1 MTTEPAPRPRPGV
14 SEGRAAVIPEPADR
28 VILHVDMDSFFAS
41 VEVLDDPSLAGKAVI
56 VGGNGRRGVVA
67 ACTYEARMFGVHSAM
82 PSSVARRLCPH
93 AIFLDGRFHRYV
105 EESRRLHA
113 ILGSFTPLV
122 EGISL
127 DEAFLD
133 VSGAVNLF
141 GDGPTMG
148 HAIRSR
154 VRDEMRLECAVGVGR
169 SKLMAKLASK
179 AAKPR
184 ATRSGIEPGPGVVE
198 VPGDGELAFL
208 HPMPV
213 RALWGIGPATEKRLL
228 ALGVTTVG
236 ELAAVPP
243 EALVRYLGAASGQHL
258 SNLSRAI
265 DDRPVVPDQEA
276 KSIGHE
282 ETFSTDVW
290 ELVELQRRLAR
301 MVDASATA
309 LRRAERA
316 ARTVTV
322 KLRFGDFTQ
331 ITRSHT
337 LDGPVDATPAIAAV
351 ASALLDTVDLA
362 RGVRLL
368 GVSLSGLADP
378 GGGTQLRLDLE
389 TVGEGAGVNGA
400 PGVADRST
408 SRASERSTERSTA
421 RSADRSTER
430 SADRSTGPAASRAA
444 SSPVAPVGVDPPTGV
459 RAPAEV
465 LQDAGREAERLQA
478 TWGSVTDAIDA
489 IRARYGGEA
498 VGPASLVT
506 PDGLRVRKRG
516 DAQWGPTRPE
526 RSDDP

>member
-1 MTTEPAPRPRPGV
+1 
-14 SEGRAAVIPEPADR
+14 
-28 VILHVDMDSFFAS
+28 MDSFFAS
-41 VEVLDDPSLAGKAVI
+41 VEVRDDPSLAGRPVI
-56 VGGNGRRGVVA
+56 VGGSGRRGVVA

-82 PSSVARRLCPH
+82 PSSVARRLCPD
-93 AIFLDGRFHRYV
+93 AVFLDGRFHRYV
-105 EESRRLHA
+105 EESRSLHA
-113 ILGSFTPLV
+113 ILESYTPLV

-127 DEAFLD
+127 DEAFMD
-133 VSGAVNLF
+133 VSGAVHLF
-141 GDGPTMG
+141 GSGPTMG

-154 VRDEMRLECAVGVGR
+154 VRADMRLDCSVGVGR

-184 ATRSGIEPGPGVVE
+184 ASRSGIEPGPGVVE
-198 VPGDGELAFL
+198 VPADGELAFL

-213 RALWGIGPATEKRLL
+213 RALWGIGPVTEKRLL

-236 ELAAVPP
+236 ELAAVSP
-243 EALVRYLGAASGQHL
+243 ESLERYLGQAAGRHL
-258 SNLSRAI
+258 SELSRAI
-265 DDRPVVPDQEA
+265 DDRPVVPVQEA

-290 ELVELQRRLAR
+290 EVEELQRRLQR

-309 LRRAERA
+309 LRHAART

-337 LDGPVDATPAIAAV
+337 LDGPVDATTAIAAV
-351 ASALLDTVDLA
+351 AAALLDSVDLS

-368 GVSLSGLADP
+368 GVSLTGLAEP

-389 TVGEGAGVNGA
+389 PTRDGSVRDGGPDGAGA
-400 PGVADRST
+400 PDPGSTGGRVPADR
-408 SRASERSTERSTA
+408 
-421 RSADRSTER
+421 
-430 SADRSTGPAASRAA
+430 
-444 SSPVAPVGVDPPTGV
+444 APS
-459 RAPAEV
+459 EV
-465 LQDAGREAERLQA
+465 LQDAGRHAERLQE
-478 TWGSVTDAIDA
+478 TWGSVTGAVDA

-506 PDGLRVRKRG
+506 PDGIRVRRRG
-516 DAQWGPTRPE
+516 EAQWGPSRPE
-526 RSDDP
+526 GPDTPDSGGNALEN

>member
-1 MTTEPAPRPRPGV
+1 VTTEPTPRFGTP
-14 SEGRAAVIPEPADR
+14 AATAAEVGGPCDR

-41 VEVLDDPSLAGKAVI
+41 VEVRDDPSLAGKPVI
-56 VGGNGRRGVVA
+56 VGGSGRRGVVA

-82 PSSVARRLCPH
+82 PSSVARRLCPD
-93 AIFLDGRFHRYV
+93 AVFLDGRFHRYL
-105 EESRRLHA
+105 EESRNLHA
-113 ILGSFTPLV
+113 ILESYTPLV

-127 DEAFLD
+127 DEAFCD
-133 VSGAVNLF
+133 VSGAVHLF
-141 GDGPTMG
+141 GSGPTMG

-154 VRDEMRLECAVGVGR
+154 VRAEMRLDCSVGVGR

-184 ATRSGIEPGPGVVE
+184 ASRSGIEPGPGVVE
-198 VPGDGELAFL
+198 VSAAGELDFL

-213 RALWGIGPATEKRLL
+213 RALWGIGPVTEKRLL

-236 ELAAVPP
+236 ELAAVSP
-243 EALVRYLGAASGQHL
+243 ESLERYLGQAAGRHL
-258 SNLSRAI
+258 SELSRAV
-265 DDRPVVPDQEA
+265 DDRPVVPVQEA

-290 ELVELQRRLAR
+290 EVEELRRRLQR

-309 LRRAERA
+309 LRQAGRT

-337 LDGPVDATPAIAAV
+337 LDGPVDATTAIAAI
-351 ASALLDTVDLA
+351 AAALLDSVDLA

-389 TVGEGAGVNGA
+389 PIADGSDRIEGPDGVRTPGAG
-400 PGVADRST
+400 
-408 SRASERSTERSTA
+408 
-421 RSADRSTER
+421 
-430 SADRSTGPAASRAA
+430 STGTRPAA
-444 SSPVAPVGVDPPTGV
+444 D

-465 LQDAGREAERLQA
+465 LQDAARQAERLQE
-478 TWGSVTDAIDA
+478 TWGSVTDAVDA

-506 PDGLRVRKRG
+506 PDGIRVRRRG
-516 DAQWGPTRPE
+516 EAQWGPRRPGGE
-526 RSDDP
+526 DGPESRGNALEN